1 MAFLSNFWVIVD
13 GCGQLWVD
21 FLGSCGWLW
30 VVAGGYGWL
39 WIVVGGCRWLWVVAY
54 FRLPIFQQFYKFDI
68 YNKTIIMS

>member
-30 VVAGGYGWL
+30 VVAGGYGL
-39 WIVVGGCRWLWVVAY
+39 LWVVVDGCGWLHTLDY
-54 FRLPIFQQFYKFDI
+54 PFFNNFTNLTF
-68 YNKTIIMS
+68 IIRQ

>member
-13 GCGQLWVD
+13 GCGQLWVV

-30 VVAGGYGWL
+30 VVAGGYGWF
-39 WIVVGGCRWLWVVAY
+39 WMVVCGCRWLWVVAY
-54 FRLPIFQQFYKFDI
+54 ISLPIFQQSYKFDI